1 MKRFKLIGII
11 VGIIALVF
19 ICTLPMMV
27 EDMDKSKIG
36 INQIPI
42 TGTYEYWTNG
52 GFQWQKY
59 GNVSVY
65 DKTSQI
71 WFNEVKKDDNGN
83 VYVDQT
89 LENPAMAITYNDKG
103 KGFVLGSVRVE
114 MPLESKYLERIQ
126 THYGSQERLIKD
138 LVKPTLGKVVI
149 SCGPLMSSL
158 ESVSEKRTDLIA
170 LITDQLNYGVY
181 KTKVRAVEIIN
192 PLTGEKQLQKVAEA
206 IQDSLAPN
214 GVKRQEESPFAFYG
228 LKVSQLSINDL
239 EYEAATLAQISKQR
253 EADMS
258 IVTAKAKALEAVQ
271 RTIQIEEE
279 GKASAAQAK
288 WEQEKVKA
296 VEVTKAQQA
305 FEVAE
310 LQAKEA
316 NEKAKKI
323 IAEGRA
329 EAEANK
335 LKVQAGLTPQE
346 RAEWNYKTTVGVAQA
361 LAESKIKWVPEVMIG
376 GANGG
381 NGTNSMDAVGLN
393 MMMDIVNKL
402 KKQSK

>member
-19 ICTLPMMV
+19 IGTLPMMV

-59 GNVSVY
+59 GNVSIY

-181 KTKVRAVEIIN
+181 KTKVRAVEITN

-346 RAEWNYKTTVGVAQA
+346 QAEWNYKTTVGVAQA

-381 NGTNSMDAVGLN
+381 NGTNAMDAVGLN

-402 KKQSK
+402 KK

>member
-1 MKRFKLIGII
+1 MKRLKLLGVI
-11 VGIIALVF
+11 VGIFAVVLIACF
-19 ICTLPMMV
+19 PMIA

-42 TGTYEYWTNG
+42 TGTYEYWTDG
-52 GFQWQKY
+52 GFQWQKF
-59 GNVSVY
+59 GNVSIY

-71 WFNEVKKDDNGN
+71 WFNEIKKDSDGNPYIDNS
-83 VYVDQT
+83 
-89 LENPAMAITYNDKG
+89 LENPAMTITYNDKG
-103 KGFVLGSVRVE
+103 KGFVMGSVRVE
-114 MPLESKYLERIQ
+114 MPLETKYLERIQ
-126 THYGSQERLIKD
+126 THYGNQEKLIRD
-138 LVKPTLGKVVI
+138 LVKPTLSKVVM

-170 LITDQLNYGVY
+170 LITDQLNHGVY
-181 KTKVRAVEIIN
+181 KTKVTTVKNIN
-192 PLTGEKQLQKVAEA
+192 PLTGEEQLTKIAEA
-206 IQDSLAPN
+206 IPDSLAPN
-214 GVKRQEESPFAFYG
+214 GIKRQEESPFAFYG
-228 LKVSQLSINDL
+228 LKVSQLAISDTD
-239 EYEAATLAQISKQR
+239 YENATKAQISKQR

-288 WEQEKVKA
+288 WEQEKIKA

-323 IAEGRA
+323 IAEGKA
-329 EAEANK
+329 EAEANR

-346 RAEWNYKTTVGVAQA
+346 QAEWNYKTTVGVAEA
-361 LAESKIKWVPEVMIG
+361 LSKSKVKWVPDVMLSG
-376 GANGG
+376 NGG
-381 NGTNSMDAVGLN
+381 GNNAMDAVGLR
-393 MMMDIVNKL
+393 MVMDIADKL
-402 KKQSK
+402 NNSKK